1 MDNIKEWTSLPM
13 PELLTMASCR
23 KDWKRICFK
32 SSPMYPHDSIDL
44 GTELN

>member
-23 KDWKRICFK
+23 KDWKII
-32 SSPMYPHDSIDL
+32 SAEPSVMSP
-44 GTELN
+44 